1 VKELDNVSTYWKDA
15 LGHEVSLAPGE
26 RVYFQKL
33 VELAQTSEQI
43 LEIGVGRGRMVHLL
57 KDQGVQAEFHGVD
70 ITDNVMSSGTIGAI
84 GDTRSLSYP
93 DESFDLVYSL
103 GVVEHF
109 PETDVAIKE
118 HVRVARKGGYV
129 LITTPHASPFTPLR
143 YGLYLA
149 KERSQGSFEEI
160 RGRNIRLR
168 TMRKNF
174 LKTGEVEIVESGSYG
189 LMGARAVMRAL
200 KLKEVPAW
208 MRALEKNSLIG
219 AYLYVIARK
228 T

>member
-1 VKELDNVSTYWKDA
+1 MLK
-15 LGHEVSLAPGE
+15 LAGTHGE
-26 RVYFQKL
+26 
-33 VELAQTSEQI
+33 I

-57 KDQGVQAEFHGVD
+57 KDRGVQAEFHGVD
-70 ITDNVMSSGTIGAI
+70 ITDNVNNSGTIGVI
-84 GDTRSLSYP
+84 GDTRSLTYA

-109 PETDVAIKE
+109 PETDVAIQE

-168 TMRKNF
+168 TMRKDF
-174 LKTGEVEIVESGSYG
+174 LKTGEVEIVESGTYG
-189 LMGARAVMRAL
+189 LMGARAIMRAL
-200 KLKEVPAW
+200 RLKEVPTW
-208 MRALEKNSLIG
+208 MRSLETNSLVG

-228 T
+228 K